1 MRAIDASARMDG
13 VSVASGLSFMM
24 VLEKQHLRMV
34 SNFYAKKTAFNI
46 CCVEYAVRVWGMSRL
61 EKGLMSRR
69 ERQIM
74 DILYRLG
81 QGSAKEVLEN
91 LPDPP
96 SYSAVRA
103 LMVTLEGKGMVKHSK
118 ESRRYIYSPVIA
130 EKRARKSAISNLLST
145 FFDGKP
151 EKLVAALLDSD
162 DMKLEKKEISK
173 IRSALED

>member
-1 MRAIDASARMDG
+1 MNRM
-13 VSVASGLSFMM
+13 
-24 VLEKQHLRMV
+24 
-34 SNFYAKKTAFNI
+34 
-46 CCVEYAVRVWGMSRL
+46 
-61 EKGLMSRR
+61 EKGQMSRR

-81 QGSAKEVLEN
+81 QASAKEVLDN

-103 LMVTLEGKGMVKHSK
+103 LMATLEGKGMVKHSK
-118 ESRRYIYSPVIA
+118 ESRRYIYTPEIA

-151 EKLVAALLDSD
+151 EKLVAALLDSE
-162 DMKLEKKEISK
+162 DMKLEKEDLAK
-173 IRSALED
+173 IRSALDENGEIGNRK